1 VNDCE
6 RKIAVC
12 SKKQFWKPI
21 SCFLV
26 AAFLASDSVAESS
39 EQDLLTAAGKPAEGP
54 LDVFLGEPFFD
65 MQVVFDEG
73 DHVREPYLAIA
84 VDGTLLAVRNN
95 KKHLRRSEDGG
106 RSWGEIID
114 VPITHSDSNMI
125 VDENT
130 GDIMSVRMW
139 DGTDRVFRSTDHGK
153 TWMEEEI
160 TINLSELRARFAEAG
175 VKERVTMVDQ
185 DKIGTYYM
193 HANASEAGVTL
204 RHGEHKGRLLVSATF
219 RPHAKTH
226 PSDRESADEI
236 FSCAVYS
243 DDGGATWQVSGLFPE
258 GFTEEAA
265 LTELHDG
272 RIYYNSR
279 SHSGYYDKTLARKLR
294 PDETMRREAWSN
306 DGGQTWKDLNISQ
319 VLPDGGGY
327 GRGYGMKGGLT
338 RLPVKDRDVLVFSNA
353 DTGGGDRKK
362 MTVWASFDGGKT
374 WPMKRL
380 VYAPYG
386 AYSSLVAGRS
396 DTASEGVIYLLFEG
410 GPDGRY
416 SAMQVARFNLSW
428 ILEGERTGSGKV
440 PEWIRQ

>member
-1 VNDCE
+1 M
-6 RKIAVC
+6 C
-12 SKKQFWKPI
+12 SRRTSWKPI
-21 SCFLV
+21 GCLFVTSFLCSG
-26 AAFLASDSVAESS
+26 FVAESS
-39 EQDLLTAAGKPAEGP
+39 EQELLTAAGKPAEGP
-54 LDVFLGEPFFD
+54 LDVFLGEPLFD

-106 RSWGEIID
+106 QSWGEIID

-139 DGTDRVFRSTDHGK
+139 SGTDKVFRSTDRGK
-153 TWMEEEI
+153 TWTEEEV
-160 TINLSELRARFAEAG
+160 TIKPNELMKRFEETG
-175 VKERVTMVDQ
+175 SKKRVTKAEQ
-185 DKIGTYYM
+185 DKIGAYYM
-193 HANASEAGVTL
+193 HANASEAGATL

-219 RPHAKTH
+219 RPHAKAH
-226 PSDRESADEI
+226 PSDRDPADAI
-236 FSCAVYS
+236 FSCAIYS
-243 DDGGATWQVSGLFPE
+243 DDGGTTWQVSGFFPE
-258 GFTEEAA
+258 GYTEEAA
-265 LTELHDG
+265 LVELHDG

-279 SHSGYYDKTLARKLR
+279 SHSGYYDKALARELR

-306 DGGQTWKDLNISQ
+306 DGGQTWENLNVSQ

-338 RLPVKDRDVLVFSNA
+338 RLPVKDRDVLIFSNA
-353 DTGGGDRKK
+353 DTGGGDRKR
-362 MTVWASFDGGKT
+362 MTVWASFDGAET
-374 WPMKRL
+374 WPVKRL
-380 VYAPYG
+380 VYAPHG
-386 AYSSLVAGRS
+386 AYSSLVAGRP
-396 DTASEGVIYLLFEG
+396 DTASEGLIYLLFEG

-428 ILEGERTGSGKV
+428 ILEGERTGSGEV
-440 PEWIRQ
+440 PPWALP